1 MLGTAVVRLASQAG
15 HDALSGYNVHL
26 PPAGKPIRLN
36 LMELGEIAPIVRK
49 AHPDF
54 IIHTAAVTDV
64 DLCEQE
70 PEVANLVNGKATGE
84 IGKAAAALGSY
95 VIYVST
101 DYVFDGET
109 GSYHE
114 EDKPNPINHY
124 GRSKLIGEQLIKDSH
139 ARYCIARSS
148 VVYGWGREHR
158 PNFATWVID
167 RLRSNQSVNIA
178 VDQFASPTL
187 NENLASMLLE
197 TASKKFE
204 GIIHLAGATRINR
217 YDFAVRLATTFGL
230 GVDLIR
236 PVKVNSINW
245 KAKRP
250 TDSSLDTSLAGNLLE
265 KKPLELE
272 EALALLR
279 LRQPN

>member
-1 MLGTAVVRLASQAG
+1 LLGTAVVRLASQAG
-15 HDALSGYNVHL
+15 HDVFSGYNLHL
-26 PPAGKPIRLN
+26 PPAGIPIRLN
-36 LMELGEIAPIVRK
+36 LTQLGEITPMIRK

-84 IGKAAAALGSY
+84 IGEAAALLGSY

-101 DYVFDGET
+101 DYVFDGKT

-114 EDKPNPINHY
+114 EDRPNPINHY
-124 GRSKLIGEQLIKDSH
+124 GRSKLLGEELIKGSH
-139 ARYCIARSS
+139 ARYCIARPS

-167 RLRSNQSVNIA
+167 RLRSNQSANVA
-178 VDQFASPTL
+178 VDHFASPTL

-217 YDFAVRLATTFGL
+217 YDFAVRIAATFGL
-230 GVDLIR
+230 NASLIR
-236 PVKVNSINW
+236 PVGSDSLNW

-250 TDSSLDTSLAGNLLE
+250 TDSSLDTSLAQKLLE
-265 KKPLELE
+265 KKPLRIE

-279 LRQPN
+279 ASKPK